1 MARTPTISQQRQIE
15 DLIKQY
21 GPQIAKAFLSAMAK
35 ARSAVDQKAVIAA
48 LDAKNL
54 DGAVQLLRIDQ
65 STMFELQEAI
75 RSTFIGGG
83 QATEVALPIGI
94 RGSFS
99 FNGRHLRAEAWIA
112 NEGAA
117 LIQGIEADS
126 MEMTR
131 RVITAGLQEGQSSA
145 TIARQI
151 TGTLN
156 RITGRREGGA
166 LGLTVQQ
173 ADSILSG
180 RAKLASGDRAAM
192 QEYLQLKLRDRRYD
206 AMVKRAIKDGKP
218 VAPANLET
226 IIKAHTSKALKY
238 RGEMIAKNEAFS
250 AQAAGRDEAYRQML
264 ERPDVADVT
273 ARWQHNLSQVPR
285 LDHVAMDGTVISLKR
300 GQVFQFPDVAM
311 KHPHDP
317 AGGAKHSIG
326 CRCIAVYRVKLERD

>member
-1 MARTPTISQQRQIE
+1 MAPTISQQRQIE
-15 DLIKQY
+15 ELLKQY

-54 DGAVQLLRIDQ
+54 EGAVQLLRIDQ
-65 STMFELQEAI
+65 STMFELHEAI
-75 RSTFIGGG
+75 RATFVGGG
-83 QATEVALPIGI
+83 QLVGPTLPMAI

-99 FNGRHLRAEAWIA
+99 FNGRHLRAEAWMA

-126 MEMTR
+126 MEVTR

-166 LGLTVQQ
+166 LGLTTQQ
-173 ADSILSG
+173 ADSIISG
-180 RAKLASGDRAAM
+180 RTKLASGDPALMR
-192 QEYLQLKLRDRRYD
+192 EYLGLKQRNKLFDPQIRK
-206 AMVKRAIKDGKP
+206 AITEGRAITGSQLDK
-218 VAPANLET
+218 
-226 IIKAHTSKALKY
+226 IITAHQSKALKY
-238 RGEMIAKNEAFS
+238 RGEMIARNEAFT
-250 AQAAGRDEAYRQML
+250 AQAAGRDEAYRQL
-264 ERPDVADVT
+264 LDRNDVVDIEM
-273 ARWQHNLSQVPR
+273 RWQHNGALEPR
-285 LDHVAMDGTVISLKR
+285 LDHLAMNGTVISLRK
-300 GQVFQFPDVAM
+300 GELFNFPDGISM

-317 AGGAKHSIG
+317 AGGAKHIIN
-326 CRCIAVYRVKLERD
+326 CHCIAIGRVIQEKG